1 MAAAT
6 RTQRISAR
14 CSPRLLPMNYRA
26 PRRGAHFRGAMAS
39 SEVWSVRRAKEA
51 GEALRPSRANPRTTT
66 PSDRPRPSL
75 RGAPSPR
82 ATTTTSSSGAP
93 IGTVVGLVVARER
106 VAAVYCKRTGETV
119 PRASITLAD
128 DTFDGLRVVLWRTHA
143 GADVGA
149 RPSPNCWHPPESQPA
164 QIVPRPVPH
173 LSPIHPQA
181 SATSYTPVDSARD
194 GTPTPSDPR
203 RPRDGAR
210 ASPSSP
216 PPATSSAIPTILAA
230 VPIVPRR
237 PPASPPAST
246 RDAPP
251 APRTSLSGPSAR
263 TKPFYARSR
272 TPPSDV

>member
-1 MAAAT
+1 M
-6 RTQRISAR
+6 SE
-14 CSPRLLPMNYRA
+14 S
-26 PRRGAHFRGAMAS
+26 PRRGAHFRGAMAA

-51 GEALRPSRANPRTTT
+51 GEALRPSRTKPCATI
-66 PSDRPRPSL
+66 PSDRPRPSP
-75 RGAPSPR
+75 RGAPTPS
-82 ATTTTSSSGAP
+82 ATTTTTGSSVAP

-106 VAAVYCKRTGETV
+106 AAAVYCKRTGETI

-149 RPSPNCWHPPESQPA
+149 RPSPNSWHPPESQPA

-216 PPATSSAIPTILAA
+216 PPATSSAILTTRVA
-230 VPIVPRR
+230 VACVPRS
-237 PPASPPAST
+237 PKASPLVST

-251 APRTSLSGPSAR
+251 APRLSRDGPRARASLS
-263 TKPFYARSR
+263 FARSR
-272 TPPSDV
+272 MPPSDD